1 MGKIVLYSSC
11 TSSFTGNR
19 CETFIDSPT
28 VSTTQM
34 ITSSTT
40 AAATFS
46 TANPTQSST
55 QAPTQAP
62 TQFSTQSTSTVST
75 QSPIQSTTQQ
85 TSQQTTQSQTQATTQ
100 VSTQAPQLDLC
111 KFYADRNMNICQ
123 NNGQCVFISDGA
135 QLKSL
140 KSITE
145 RNTGTLK
152 VTEQN
157 DALCCGASK
166 PGPTEARDRQT
177 ENLSLSASLKVEVPN
192 VGSNPPSL

>member
-1 MGKIVLYSSC
+1 MEVLAGTLAWRPFLFACKKHFFNSIIKMCNWMGKIVFYSSC

-55 QAPTQAP
+55 QAPTQVP

-123 NNGQCVFISDGA
+123 NNGQCVFISDG
-135 QLKSL
+135 
-140 KSITE
+140 
-145 RNTGTLK
+145 K
-152 VTEQN
+152 V
-157 DALCCGASK
+157 ACM
-166 PGPTEARDRQT
+166 
-177 ENLSLSASLKVEVPN
+177 
-192 VGSNPPSL
+192 